1 MTIDAV
7 ADANVSRE
15 LEVCELKPFDW
26 TSFVERSTD
35 GETILDDVVTKTLH
49 VIKECEDDGNELQDY
64 QRKMVHIL
72 AQCFPVTKLSLGQ
85 LDRYYVVYS
94 EYLKTNYTLIALSL
108 HDRLN
113 DVLLA
118 TIEGACEKN
127 LEHLNLLSV
136 NTDFLLM
143 KLCSYPFLK
152 EDSEEKSFPFSF
164 KNKAIASFTHQQTW
178 IKNFGAK
185 ALGKCLQSFRH
196 LTHLKF
202 RGDFICIEGAV
213 ALTEVIRANRSLT
226 HLCLRGAGISDLEVT
241 VIANAL
247 QSNCTLTHLSLA
259 QNQIHGLGAI
269 VLANSLNSNRSLQYV
284 DLSDNDVGDSGAQ
297 ELARILRSNSSL
309 TFLDLGKT
317 SSSANS
323 EKPVVI

>member
-1 MTIDAV
+1 MSSSKKSEMAVFVVSRLCSFFLHDKPRMTIDAV

-35 GETILDDVVTKTLH
+35 GETILGDVVTKTLH

-94 EYLKTNYTLIALSL
+94 EYLKTNYTLTALSL
-108 HDRLN
+108 HDRLS

-118 TIEGACEKN
+118 TIEGACEKD

-152 EDSEEKSFPFSF
+152 EDS
-164 KNKAIASFTHQQTW
+164 
-178 IKNFGAK
+178 
-185 ALGKCLQSFRH
+185 
-196 LTHLKF
+196 
-202 RGDFICIEGAV
+202 
-213 ALTEVIRANRSLT
+213 
-226 HLCLRGAGISDLEVT
+226 
-241 VIANAL
+241 
-247 QSNCTLTHLSLA
+247 
-259 QNQIHGLGAI
+259 
-269 VLANSLNSNRSLQYV
+269 
-284 DLSDNDVGDSGAQ
+284 
-297 ELARILRSNSSL
+297 
-309 TFLDLGKT
+309 
-317 SSSANS
+317 
-323 EKPVVI
+323 